1 MIVNCIQCHLNC
13 THIITALILPLP
25 VDSKERPTVTELSFT
40 YIMIFVVVLV
50 VVLCAL
56 FASVNVN
63 ICFCVKYKQSKMAS
77 DIQQSL
83 QPDHHTQPVYDIVT
97 LSDGKT
103 QIDLEMT
110 ENVAYGPIKLANVAK

>member
-13 THIITALILPLP
+13 THIITAFILPLP

-56 FASVNVN
+56 LASMIVN
-63 ICFCVKYKQSKMAS
+63 ICFCVKHKQLNMAS
-77 DIQQSL
+77 DVRQSL
-83 QPDHHTQPVYDIVT
+83 QPDQLTPPIYDRISV
-97 LSDGKT
+97 SDGKT

-110 ENVAYGPIKLANVAK
+110 ENVAYGPIKLANVTK